1 MLPSTWQWAGI
12 AFVPATFATLVMV
25 EPFGATAEIPAVA
38 HSTTDLS
45 FSNRT
50 LTDDGYRGDGE
61 R

>member
-45 FSNRT
+45 
-50 LTDDGYRGDGE
+50 LVIE
-61 R
+61 L